1 MTDDSLKHRSIRSFV
16 QRQGRITVSQQRALD
31 ELMPQFGL
39 QHQSEPFDLAA
50 IFGRTAPVWF
60 EIGFGN
66 GDSLADIAEAHPEFD
81 FIGIE
86 VHQPGV
92 GKLLN
97 SMEERGLTNLR
108 VICHDAVEILRDCI
122 PDGALSRVLLFFP
135 DPWHKKR
142 HHKRRIVNP
151 DFAELVRRKLAI
163 DGVWHMATDWEPYA
177 EWMLEHMDAAPG
189 YANTAGKGNY
199 GERPDY
205 RPETKFERR
214 GLKLGHG
221 VWDLLFSRES

>member
-1 MTDDSLKHRSIRSFV
+1 MTENASHQRSIRSFV

-31 ELMPQFGL
+31 ELMPRFGL
-39 QHQSEPFDLAA
+39 QHQAESFDLPA
-50 IFGRTAPVWF
+50 IFGRSAPLWL

-66 GDSLADIAEAHPEFD
+66 GDSLAEIAANHPDID

-86 VHQPGV
+86 VHLPGV

-97 SMEERGLTNLR
+97 SIEQRELTNLR

-122 PDGALSRVLLFFP
+122 PDGALARLLLFFP

-142 HHKRRIVNP
+142 HHKRRIVSP
-151 DFAELVRRKLAI
+151 DFAELVRQKLAVG
-163 DGVWHMATDWEPYA
+163 GVWHMATDWEPYA

-189 YANTAGKGNY
+189 YANTAGKGQC
-199 GERPDY
+199 GERPNY

-221 VWDLLFSRES
+221 VWDLLYRRDS